1 MWDTRHNYGYLRR
14 QFTYVRVAVL
24 TNVILRIHDLVR
36 WLEILVTFLPRY
48 GKPEGI
54 KNQGMWM
61 IDIPHTRSR
70 QTMAPGNAVQCDT
83 SYFTGVRLW
92 VGYRPVLEQYMVR
105 SITTY
110 LEPRARSTLSMITV
124 GAFGYWKV
132 VGSAIHSNTVL
143 FHSVP
148 VYQYRRLRTERE
160 TTSS

>member
-61 IDIPHTRSR
+61 IDIPYTRSR

-92 VGYRPVLEQYMVR
+92 VGYQPVLEQYMVR
-105 SITTY
+105 SISTKGARLSSRRLCDTTEY
-110 LEPRARSTLSMITV
+110 WIVSFSTSV
-124 GAFGYWKV
+124 
-132 VGSAIHSNTVL
+132 
-143 FHSVP
+143 SVP
-148 VYQYRRLRTERE
+148 TGVIAAAPDTEPVFSPAPE
-160 TTSS
+160 P